1 LEVEKGLWKK
11 GVRKNASAKGLGPRN
26 RVERGVYAKERESVF
41 LVKRRKRGSA
51 SICGRSIAKRVYS
64 FLQITANITSTLC
77 GKKEW

>member
-11 GVRKNASAKGLGPRN
+11 GVRKDASAKGLGLCD

-41 LVKRRKRGSA
+41 IVKRGKREST
-51 SICGRSIAKRVYS
+51 SICGGSVVKRVHS
-64 FLQITANITSTLC
+64 SLQITTNITSTLC